1 MVATGARAGSSSVIA
16 EQLWELYYRVRE
28 QLREPL
34 RQLDHGASATS
45 NLGMSRAGISVFC
58 QLFCQLSAVQLLFGG
73 EQLLIKNRLPI
84 DNGDDASI
92 VS

>member
-1 MVATGARAGSSSVIA
+1 MIA
-16 EQLWELYYRVRE
+16 EQLWELYYRV
-28 QLREPL
+28 REPL